1 MVMGRS
7 DVVAGQKMV
16 LPAQEINVI
25 LDKPYSFYWDSGIG
39 ALSSLHI
46 KVFGYMWFGVLT
58 ENSNEKIKWMQKYRK
73 ENGWK
78 M

>member
-25 LDKPYSFYWDSGIG
+25 LDKPYSFY
-39 ALSSLHI
+39 
-46 KVFGYMWFGVLT
+46 
-58 ENSNEKIKWMQKYRK
+58 
-73 ENGWK
+73 
-78 M
+78 